1 MLRIPAKRLRHV
13 NACSVRLVMASVH
26 TIHST
31 VHPPALLDD
40 QRRDVVVFGP
50 QANHCLGVVLTHGKF
65 RLPSVVCLVEI
76 AEFEGSSVAE
86 DTSHLDRRDVITFRA
101 LELHVR
107 VGPLAWPEGQTPAVE
122 IGASKYDRIA
132 LVALLTVVNA
142 LLLGCWL
149 VAGARRSGAVH
160 RPCLCSFAALRVARA
175 PLSDG
180 VLATA
185 VVSAL
190 VGSCWSLG
198 SHAILVMPRTALDVP
213 RSGAF
218 PAHC

>member
-13 NACSVRLVMASVH
+13 GAGAVHLVMAS
-26 TIHST
+26 IHSIHSA

-40 QRRDVVVFGP
+40 QGGNVVVFGP
-50 QANHCLGVVLTHGKF
+50 QANHCLGVVLTHSKF
-65 RLPSVVCLVEI
+65 GFPSVMGLVEI
-76 AEFEGSSVAE
+76 TKFKASGVAE
-86 DTSHLDRRDVITFRA
+86 DTSHLDGRDIITFRP
-101 LELHVR
+101 LQLHVR
-107 VGPLAWPEGQTPAVE
+107 VRPLAGPEGQTPPVE
-122 IGASKYDRIA
+122 VGASKHDRIA
-132 LVALLTVVNA
+132 LVALLSVVDA

>member
-13 NACSVRLVMASVH
+13 GAGAVHLVMAS
-26 TIHST
+26 IHSIHSA

-40 QRRDVVVFGP
+40 QGGNVVVFGP
-50 QANHCLGVVLTHGKF
+50 QANHCLGVVLTHSKF
-65 RLPSVVCLVEI
+65 GFPSVMGLVEI
-76 AEFEGSSVAE
+76 TKFKASGVAE
-86 DTSHLDRRDVITFRA
+86 DTSHLDGRDIITFRP
-101 LELHVR
+101 LQLHVR
-107 VGPLAWPEGQTPAVE
+107 VRPLAGPEGQTPPVE
-122 IGASKYDRIA
+122 VGASKHDRIA